1 MQGLAIADTLA
12 FPHVHLSILV
22 FLFFL
27 GNRKKTFLLLQRKRD
42 FSLSL
47 ALHSPFLSLSQLL
60 RLTETESPFSAAAA
74 VDAASTAAEA
84 AAAVL
89 NCRTHPNTHHT
100 ATH

>member
-1 MQGLAIADTLA
+1 M
-12 FPHVHLSILV
+12 F

-27 GNRKKTFLLLQRKRD
+27 GNRKKTFTAEKKG

-47 ALHSPFLSLSQLL
+47 APHSSLLSLSQLL
-60 RLTETESPFSAAAA
+60 PLRETESPFSAAAA

-84 AAAVL
+84 AAAFL